1 MRAFSFSSASLEPE
15 RYRAD
20 LGDPACGGYASF
32 EGWVR
37 DHNEGQRVSRLEY
50 EAFEA
55 LALKEGERIV
65 AAAVEKFG
73 VRRAACVHRVGDLA
87 IGELAVWVGVSA
99 AHRDEAFAA
108 CRYIID
114 EVKHRVP
121 IWKKEHYEDGDSGW
135 VNCERCAHGTH
146 EAPPGPSGFQH
157 DYSRQIVLPEVGED
171 GQRKLR
177 AASVL
182 VIGAGGLGVPVL
194 QYLAAAGVGR
204 IAIMDHDDLEAS
216 NLHRQ
221 PLYQIED
228 IGRPKAQVAAE
239 RLSRI
244 TNDVRLEA
252 VVARAEPANLA
263 EIIGRYDLTAECTDN
278 LRTKFVVND
287 AAVRAGR
294 PVIFA
299 SVYQYEGQLQAYLP
313 EPDWPCL
320 RCLWPDAPRDG
331 LVGNC
336 AEAGVLGPVPATL
349 GSMQAML
356 ALRILLD
363 LEPRPV
369 RGLVVM
375 DLLTFD
381 TRSIVAARSPD
392 CDHGSASAIA
402 TRDAASGVTDTD
414 DLEVEFADLDAAR
427 AAGFEVVDVR
437 ETWELRTDR
446 PGRDTGLHL
455 PLSELLDGRRSFP
468 ADGRQLIVC
477 AHGVRS
483 LALAEHLRE
492 QGRADVYSLR
502 GGIAAI
508 DGLCASR
515 RELAP
520 LTTCVEPGR
529 YGRSWPDPR
538 TTYL

>member
-1 MRAFSFSSASLEPE
+1 MRAFSFSSAPLEPE
-15 RYRAD
+15 RYRAE

-37 DHNEGQRVSRLEY
+37 DHNEGHRVSRLEY

-65 AAAVEKFG
+65 AAAIEKFG

-135 VNCERCAHGTH
+135 VNCERCAHGAH
-146 EAPPGPSGFQH
+146 DEHDASSGPGGFRH
-157 DYSRQIVLPEVGED
+157 DYSRQTVLPEVGEE
-171 GQRKLR
+171 GQRRLR

-204 IAIMDHDDLEAS
+204 IAIMDHDRVEAS

-221 PLYQIED
+221 PLYGIDD
-228 IGRPKAQVAAE
+228 IGQPKALVAAE
-239 RLSRI
+239 RLARI
-244 TNDVRLEA
+244 TTEVHFEA
-252 VVARAEPANLA
+252 IVARAEPGNLA
-263 EIIGRYDLTAECTDN
+263 ELIGHYDLTVECTDN

-294 PVIFA
+294 PAIFA

-313 EPDWPCL
+313 EPDWPCV

-375 DLLTFD
+375 DLLTFE
-381 TRSIVAARSPD
+381 TRSIAAARNPD
-392 CDHGSASAIA
+392 CDHGSAGAAA
-402 TRDAASGVTDTD
+402 THAGTGGLAEAG
-414 DLEVEFADLDAAR
+414 DLEVAFADLAAAR

-437 ETWELRTDR
+437 EEWELRMDR

-468 ADGRQLIVC
+468 AVGRHLIVC

-492 QGRADVYSLR
+492 QGRPEVYSLR

-508 DGLCASR
+508 D
-515 RELAP
+515 
-520 LTTCVEPGR
+520 
-529 YGRSWPDPR
+529 D
-538 TTYL
+538 